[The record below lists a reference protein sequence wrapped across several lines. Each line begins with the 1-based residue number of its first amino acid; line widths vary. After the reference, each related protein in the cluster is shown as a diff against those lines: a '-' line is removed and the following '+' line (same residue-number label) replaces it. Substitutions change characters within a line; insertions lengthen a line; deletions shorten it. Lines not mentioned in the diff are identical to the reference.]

1 MSQYTYS
8 HTIGL
13 ASFEGRGFMNPV
25 DARFARDGNLY
36 VLSRS
41 NAGNKNVRISVVTL
55 DSDFQFEFANWGEEP
70 GQVTQPTSFDFG
82 PDDRVYLAD
91 EYINTVTVFEK
102 DGTFVDRWGEQGDGP
117 GQFNRPSG
125 VAIDSDGNLRV
136 VDHLNARIQTYT
148 PEGRYISSFG
158 TFGTGPGEFNFPWGI
173 SIDAKGCIWVADWR
187 NDRIQ
192 RLSPAGEFLSAF
204 GSTGDG
210 DGEFNRPS
218 AVHFGLDGLVYVSD
232 WRNDRVQVFDPDG
245 SHRETLVGHATL
257 SKWCQEFVDVNPEQA
272 SWRENSG
279 MAEREKLFWRPAGI
293 DTSPEGLVVIAD
305 SCRHRVQI
313 YSRVAEPALV

>member
-8 HTIGL
+8 HTIGI

-41 NAGNKNVRISVVTL
+41 NAGNKNVRMSVVTL
-55 DSDFQFEFANWGEEP
+55 DSEFQFEFANWGEEP
-70 GQVTQPTSFDFG
+70 GQATQPTSFDFG

-102 DGTFVDRWGEQGDGP
+102 NGTLVDRWGELGDGP

-125 VAIDSDGNLRV
+125 VAIDADGNLRV

-148 PEGRYISSFG
+148 PDGQYISAFG
-158 TFGTGPGEFNFPWGI
+158 TFGTGPGELNFPWGI
-173 SIDAKGCIWVADWR
+173 SIDPEGCIWIADWR

-192 RLSPAGEFLSAF
+192 RFSPDGEFLSAF

-210 DGEFNRPS
+210 HGEFNRPS
-218 AVHFGLDGLVYVSD
+218 AVHFGLDGLVYASD
-232 WRNDRVQVFDPDG
+232 WWNDRVQVFDPDG
-245 SHRETLVGHATL
+245 AHRETLVGHATL

-272 SWRENSG
+272 NWRENSG

>member
-25 DARFARDGNLY
+25 DAKFARDGNLY

-55 DSDFQFEFANWGEEP
+55 DSEFQFEFANWGEEP
-70 GQVTQPTSFDFG
+70 GQATQPTSFDFG
-82 PDDRVYLAD
+82 PDDRVYLSD

-102 DGTFVDRWGEQGDGP
+102 DGTLVDRWGEQGDGA

-125 VAIDSDGNLRV
+125 VAIDADGNLRV

-158 TFGTGPGEFNFPWGI
+158 
-173 SIDAKGCIWVADWR
+173 
-187 NDRIQ
+187 
-192 RLSPAGEFLSAF
+192 AF
-204 GSTGDG
+204 GD
-210 DGEFNRPS
+210 R
-218 AVHFGLDGLVYVSD
+218 A
-232 WRNDRVQVFDPDG
+232 WRVQLP
-245 SHRETLVGHATL
+245 VGHLDRPGGLYLDSRLA
-257 SKWCQEFVDVNPEQA
+257 QRP
-272 SWRENSG
+272 
-279 MAEREKLFWRPAGI
+279 RPA
-293 DTSPEGLVVIAD
+293 LFA
-305 SCRHRVQI
+305 
-313 YSRVAEPALV
+313 